1 MNDWEYPQE
10 FAKIGNGG
18 TKMSEKNSKENQEI
32 DAFAKALLHKKT
44 EMALYKDQEQ
54 NEETKKPMTKPERQY
69 AEKTM
74 SSALDLLRKERGQL
88 TIEEE
93 EEQYRRQNEE
103 QEQHIQEVEDFTTD
117 SIHQEPNLDQNDML
131 ASIYSSIEIPKKEEK
146 KKASFKKP
154 KKVKEGK
161 KSKEKKDDKKAEKQ
175 KEDPKTDTIKNP
187 EEEKPKKEKK
197 KKEPKEPNFFT
208 IYKKWIIIGVLVF
221 AALLGAYTYKVTI
234 YDPNNVASEEQNNT
248 YAKLVEYADEW
259 DMLSE
264 AEKME
269 IIDLED
275 AYNNLLPKQK
285 DRINNYFKEQTK
297 ETFTAQLKALKA
309 LKTTQEDETS
319 PEYQNL
325 VGYVSNWSTKPDE
338 EKAQIIQYKDA
349 YNSLSTSLRQKIDQI
364 CIEQAGVTFNTLVA
378 QEEESQAQAN
388 AQAQE
393 EAQKAQEAQQEAQ
406 QQRNQIQAQIDSLQ
420 AQLNDAIVYKA
431 DLEAQQASGEDVSAM
446 IATNDQ
452 TIAYLNEQIAQ
463 LQYQMASIQ

>member
-1 MNDWEYPQE
+1 
-10 FAKIGNGG
+10 
-18 TKMSEKNSKENQEI
+18 MSEKNSKENQEI

-54 NEETKKPMTKPERQY
+54 KEEEKRPMTKPERQY

-93 EEQYRRQNEE
+93 EEQYRQQNEE
-103 QEQHIQEVEDFTTD
+103 QVQHIQEVEDFTTD

-131 ASIYSSIEIPKKEEK
+131 ASIYSSIETPKKEEK
-146 KKASFKKP
+146 KKTTFKKP
-154 KKVKEGK
+154 RKVKEAR
-161 KSKEKKDDKKAEKQ
+161 KSKEKKEDKKAVKQ
-175 KEDPKTDTIKNP
+175 KEETKNDTVVKKV

-221 AALLGAYTYKVTI
+221 AALLGAYAYKVTV

-285 DRINNYFKEQTK
+285 DQINDYFKEQTK
-297 ETFTAQLKALKA
+297 ETFTAQLEALKA
-309 LKTTQEDETS
+309 LKTTQEDETR

-338 EKAQIIQYKDA
+338 EKAQIIQYKDT
-349 YNSLSTSLRQKIDQI
+349 YNSLSTALKQKIDQI
-364 CIEQAGVTFNTLVA
+364 CMEQAGATFNTLVA

-393 EAQKAQEAQQEAQ
+393 EAQKAQEAQQAQ
-406 QQRNQIQAQIDSLQ
+406 QAAQEQRDQIQAQIDSLQ
-420 AQLNDAIVYKA
+420 AQLNDAVVYKA
-431 DLEAQQASGEDVSAM
+431 DLEAQQAGGEDVSAM